1 MALDPSI
8 SVIRGL
14 QASVALNGLTVSISP
29 GMCYIPGVGR
39 ILSDGTAMVT
49 LSSPTPNTFYHLYAY
64 DMGGG
69 LMGLEATTTPPSDP
83 YLGTARTKQG
93 DPTRRYLISG
103 RTNASGVLRPG
114 QHTRPAEMG
123 NRVILDS
130 ANAAGSI
137 PLTLLSGLTA
147 VTPQTIDLSAVL
159 PVTATRAIVQLQNPT
174 NFWLF
179 TSRSERGA
187 PSATNYQYAAV
198 PGSSPVVDV
207 TLDAD
212 RKFTVLLTAT
222 GLLGPILGLLTGSVT
237 ITLCGY
243 DFDR

>member
-1 MALDPSI
+1 MATDPTSAII
-8 SVIRGL
+8 SGL
-14 QASVALNGLTVSISP
+14 QASVALDGLTISISP
-29 GMCYIPGVGR
+29 GMCYVPGPAR
-39 ILSDGTAMVT
+39 ILSDGTTSVV
-49 LSSPTPNTFYHLYAY
+49 LSSPLPNTFYHLYGY
-64 DMGGG
+64 DAGGG
-69 LMGLEATTTPPSDP
+69 IMGLEASATPPSEP
-83 YLGTARTKQG
+83 HLGTARTKQG

-114 QHTRPAEMG
+114 KHIWPAAMG
-123 NRVILDS
+123 NRIMLDAAS
-130 ANAAGSI
+130 AAGSI
-137 PLTLLSGLTA
+137 PLTLLSALTA

-159 PVTATRAIVQLQNPT
+159 PITATRATVQLQNPT

-198 PGSSPVVDV
+198 PGSSQVVDV

-237 ITLCGY
+237 ITLVGY
-243 DFDR
+243 DYDR

>member
-1 MALDPSI
+1 MAQDPSI
-8 SVIRGL
+8 SIIRGL

-39 ILSDGTAMVT
+39 ILSDGTATVT
-49 LSSPTPNTFYHLYAY
+49 LSSPTPNTFYHLYAF
-64 DMGGG
+64 DAGNG
-69 LMGLEATTTPPSDP
+69 LMGLEASSTPPSDP

-93 DPTRRYLISG
+93 DSTRRYLISG

-114 QHTRPAEMG
+114 KHIWPAEMG
-123 NRVILDS
+123 NRVMLD
-130 ANAAGSI
+130 AATAAGSV

-147 VTPQTIDLSAVL
+147 VTPQTIDLSTVL
-159 PVTATRAIVQLQNPT
+159 PVTANRATVQLQNPT
-174 NFWLF
+174 NFYLF

-187 PSATNYQYAAV
+187 PSATNYQYVAG
-198 PGSSPVVDV
+198 PGAWPVVDV

-212 RKFTVLLTAT
+212 RKFTVLLSAT
-222 GLLGPILGLLTGSVT
+222 GILGPILGLLTGSASVT
-237 ITLCGY
+237 LVGY